1 MMSVNFTKLLVVSML
16 TVLLSVACIQPH
28 QRGITKGENSLF
40 KRLGGKEPIGAVVDE
55 AIKNIAAD
63 KRIND
68 HFANANIPRLRTMLV
83 EQICEATG
91 GPCKYVGGDMKSVH
105 KGMNVTEADFIAL
118 VEDLS
123 KAMLDLGVPIREH
136 NELIGLLA
144 PMKKDIEYQ

>member
-1 MMSVNFTKLLVVSML
+1 MKQINIIKLFVIGLFSIFLL
-16 TVLLSVACIQPH
+16 TACSQPH
-28 QRGITKGENSLF
+28 QRGVNKGENNLY
-40 KRLGGKEPIGAVVDE
+40 KRLGGKEAIGAVVDE

-68 HFANANIPRLRTMLV
+68 HFANANIPLLRTMLV

-91 GPCKYVGGDMKSVH
+91 GPCKYVGKDMKTAH
-105 KGMNVTEADFIAL
+105 NGMNITEADFIAL

-144 PMKKDIEYQ
+144 PMKKDIEYR